1 MGTLAIFAGIM
12 VLLTVAAMW
21 LTKLAAKA
29 QTAKS
34 IGELLNEQSEANDA
48 LKTRNDVLVD
58 TPVSGANRRLQDKWQ
73 RPG

>member
-1 MGTLAIFAGIM
+1 MGTLAIFGGIM

-58 TPVSGANRRLQDKWQ
+58 TPVAGAARRVQDRWQ
-73 RPG
+73 RPE

>member
-21 LTKLAAKA
+21 LTKLATKA

-34 IGELLNEQSEANDA
+34 IGDLLNEESEANDN
-48 LKTRNDVLVD
+48 LKTHNDVLRT
-58 TPVSGANRRLQDKWQ
+58 TPESGASKRVSDRWT
-73 RPG
+73 RPE